1 MERAMNDNN
10 DDKGIRLFHVFF
22 MVFSAVLILGGL
34 ALAGT
39 MIYGVY
45 KMNAEQAAGE
55 IAVIERDENM
65 ADVEKEPMPQM
76 FTLPDELGT
85 PGGGMHQPISIDD
98 GVVDMNSVDEEQKD
112 DLSLPLFNH
121 QAEEGGKEKDFL
133 PKDMDEQIEE

>member
-55 IAVIERDENM
+55 IAVIARDENM